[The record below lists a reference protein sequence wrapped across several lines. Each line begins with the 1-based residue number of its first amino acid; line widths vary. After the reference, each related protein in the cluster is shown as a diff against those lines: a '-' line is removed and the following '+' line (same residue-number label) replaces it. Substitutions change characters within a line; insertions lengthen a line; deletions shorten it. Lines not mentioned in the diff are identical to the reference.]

1 MDEAKCA
8 LVVDDD
14 RGSLGEIALR
24 AMRLGVDVFYAKDRS
39 EAGLLAEQE
48 AHRIGIVLFP
58 PTVDVDEITPIA
70 ECLKSHDP
78 DIPRALVVIGKK
90 PNEAARARLRAAGV
104 ELALWEP
111 YDEGAFRSVVSC
123 AMRPWYEHHA
133 RAETR
138 IPTTLLGRATIGAR
152 RKDAI
157 VANLATTGAFLET
170 PSPFPEDTSIT
181 LEIRLPD
188 GPLLVKGRVVHARY
202 PSSGAPLF
210 HPTGMSV
217 DFTSL
222 DPADK
227 ERLQA
232 FLNELADRFDV

>member
-1 MDEAKCA
+1 MDEGKCA

-14 RGSLGEIALR
+14 QGSLGEIALHTL
-24 AMRLGVDVFYAKDRS
+24 RLGVDVFYAKDRG
-39 EAGLLAEQE
+39 EAWLLAAQE
-48 AHRIGIVLFP
+48 AHQIGAVLFP
-58 PTVDVDEITPIA
+58 STLDVDEITPIA
-70 ECLKSHDP
+70 ECLESHALDVL
-78 DIPRALVVIGKK
+78 RTLVVIGKK

-152 RKDAI
+152 RTDAI
-157 VANLATTGAFLET
+157 VVALSITGAFLET
-170 PSPFPEDTSIT
+170 PSPFPKDTSIT

-188 GPLLVKGRVVHARY
+188 GPLLVKARVVHARY
-202 PSSGAPLF
+202 PNSGDPLF
-210 HPTGMSV
+210 HATGMGV
-217 DFTSL
+217 EFTCL
-222 DPADK
+222 DSEDK
-227 ERLQA
+227 ERLHA
-232 FLNELADRFDV
+232 FLKELADRFEI

>member
-14 RGSLGEIALR
+14 QGSLGEIALR
-24 AMRLGVDVFYAKDRS
+24 TLRLGIDVFYAKDRS
-39 EAGLLAEQE
+39 EAWMLAEQE
-48 AHRIGIVLFP
+48 AHRIGTLLFP
-58 PTVDVDEITPIA
+58 PTVDVDEITAIA
-70 ECLKSHDP
+70 ECLESCAL

-111 YDEGAFRSVVSC
+111 YDEGAFRSVVSG
-123 AMRPWYEHHA
+123 ATRLRYEQQA
-133 RAETR
+133 RVQTR
-138 IPTTLLGRATIGAR
+138 IPTTLLGRATTGAR

-188 GPLLVKGRVVHARY
+188 GPLLVKGRVVHVCHRR
-202 PSSGAPLF
+202 SGAPLL
-210 HPTGMSV
+210 HPTGMGV
-217 DFTSL
+217 EFTSL

>member
-1 MDEAKCA
+1 MDEARCV

-24 AMRLGVDVFYAKDRS
+24 TLRLGIDVFYAKDRS
-39 EAGLLAEQE
+39 EAWLLAEQE
-48 AHRIGIVLFP
+48 AHRIGTVLFP
-58 PTVDVDEITPIA
+58 PDVDVDAITRIA
-70 ECLKSHDP
+70 ECLESCAL
-78 DIPRALVVIGKK
+78 DIRRALVVIGKK

-111 YDEGAFRSVVSC
+111 YDEGAFRSVISS
-123 AMRPWYEHHA
+123 AMRLRYEQRG

-138 IPTTLLGRATIGAR
+138 IPTTLLGRATLGAR

-157 VANLATTGAFLET
+157 VSTLATTGAFLET

-202 PSSGAPLF
+202 PSSGEPLF
-210 HPTGMSV
+210 HPTGMGV
-217 DFTSL
+217 EFTSL
-222 DPADK
+222 DPKDK

-232 FLNELADRFDV
+232 FLKEIADRFEI